1 MLLPADSTIAPE
13 KLTKYLLVFY
23 PKMTNH
29 NFFKTMSAQFPL
41 FSQVV
46 LVQDQAKYDLQ
57 RGSVATVVEYYPMPN
72 PEEDGYSL
80 EGFNIPDVT
89 LEVSASQIISFE
101 QWQKEIELIPV
112 DIFGQNSF
120 G

>member
-1 MLLPADSTIAPE
+1 
-13 KLTKYLLVFY
+13 
-23 PKMTNH
+23 
-29 NFFKTMSAQFPL
+29 MSAQFPL

-46 LVQDQAKYDLQ
+46 LAQALPKYGLQ

-89 LEVSASQIISFE
+89 LEVSASQIMSLH
-101 QWQKEIELIPV
+101 QWQKEIETLEKSHQLI
-112 DIFGQNSF
+112 
-120 G
+120 

>member
-1 MLLPADSTIAPE
+1 
-13 KLTKYLLVFY
+13 
-23 PKMTNH
+23 
-29 NFFKTMSAQFPL
+29 MSAQFPL

-57 RGSVATVVEYYPMPN
+57 RGSVAIVVEYYPMPN

-89 LEVSASQIISFE
+89 LEVSASQIMSLH
-101 QWQKEIELIPV
+101 QWQTEKETLEKSHQLI
-112 DIFGQNSF
+112 
-120 G
+120 